1 MEAIRLKI
9 DHSIINRTEDI
20 PGISSDCLSQENK
33 VKLLI
38 IRDLIKLNWAVSFN
52 GDKIEIAPPQEY
64 SKRLRKQC
72 RLNGKKLLIRI
83 GLG

>member
-38 IRDLIKLNWAVSFN
+38 IRDLIK
-52 GDKIEIAPPQEY
+52 
-64 SKRLRKQC
+64 
-72 RLNGKKLLIRI
+72 
-83 GLG
+83 